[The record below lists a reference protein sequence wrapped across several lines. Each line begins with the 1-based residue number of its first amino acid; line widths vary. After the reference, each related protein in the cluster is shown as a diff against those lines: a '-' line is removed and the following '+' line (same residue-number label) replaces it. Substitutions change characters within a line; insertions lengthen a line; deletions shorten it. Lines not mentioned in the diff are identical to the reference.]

1 MKKILLMTICTCILS
16 TVSAAYNVRQPSDYL
31 RPTYSAADTAPGVWS
46 LNVDDVLSK
55 AKAAGKYTIL
65 LNTASWWCPF
75 CETLEEMVLN
85 SSVWKGYVAEKGY
98 YLAMLDFPYRGHV
111 KDEESSKSWH
121 PELGDG
127 WGFKCWLMCPE
138 YLAAEG
144 LTEAQGLDAIM
155 AEYERQKQLALPTAT
170 EVKIQRWD
178 TKETFK
184 YGKLGYPTILVF
196 NPEGAEVGRM
206 SFPWYSK
213 DSITASEAQEYV
225 LQGIERIISGDCVL
239 CEDPTSGTPDV
250 SRAQTYRGWIT
261 DEKGAMAG
269 TLTVK
274 TGRYKSASSTIKIS
288 VSVIMNGQRVVFPS
302 TDASVEGC
310 IPCGDYIDIR
320 NFTVSKDALTAT
332 LGLGE
337 RGITGSVA
345 DGGVSYTVTGALDV
359 FATKSESA
367 QNLAAIMPVGVWG
380 LVVENTSKGEIPA
393 TAKGYGSLSLKTM
406 KSGKVS
412 ITGYLGDGTKVS
424 SSSQAIIGENGLVS
438 VPVLVNMKSRREGLG
453 FVVWFK
459 DGKILSVE
467 EVSNWTCKKEGG
479 FDLPV
484 KVSYTMSAGIG
495 NVPPEMD
502 LSIAGFTGKTLVG
515 GLTLDEDPS
524 IDVVEV
530 AGKKWKSSGASG
542 FSAVCNLNTCK
553 LSGKMVFRAHK
564 DNGREKKISCN
575 FYGIV
580 TGGSGYGT
588 VVMKGA
594 GAWPVKIAVCGACSD

>member
-1 MKKILLMTICTCILS
+1 MKKTLLAAMCVCTMS
-16 TVSAAYNVRQPSDYL
+16 TVIAAYDVRQPSDYL

-46 LNVDDVLSK
+46 LNVDDVLAK

-111 KDEESSKSWH
+111 KDEEISKSWH

-155 AEYERQKQLALPTAT
+155 AEYERQKLLALPTAT

-178 TKETFK
+178 TKETFT

-213 DSITASEAQEYV
+213 DSITALEAQEYV

-239 CEDPTSGTPDV
+239 CEDPTSGLPDV
-250 SRAQTYRGWIT
+250 SRAQIYRGWIT

-274 TGRYKSASSTIKIS
+274 TGKFKSASKSIRVS
-288 VSVIMNGQRVVFPS
+288 VSVVVNGKQISFPFV
-302 TDASVEGC
+302 DAAVNGC
-310 IPCGDYIDIR
+310 LPCGDGIGIS
-320 NFTVSKDALTAT
+320 NFSAAKSGLTAT

-337 RGITGSVA
+337 RGITGSIS
-345 DGGVSYTVTGALDV
+345 GGGISYNVTGALDI
-359 FATKSESA
+359 FAVRSETA
-367 QNLAAIMPVGVWG
+367 KKLAAAMPVGVWG
-380 LVVENTSKGEIPA
+380 LIVENTSKGEIPA
-393 TAKGYGSLSLKTM
+393 TAKGYGTLSLKM
-406 KSGKVS
+406 VKSGKVS
-412 ITGYLGDGTKVS
+412 ITGCLGDGTKVS
-424 SSSQAIIGENGLVS
+424 TSSQAIIGENGLVC
-438 VPVLVNMKSRREGLG
+438 VPVYVNVKPKRVGLG

-459 DGKILSVE
+459 DGKLLSVE
-467 EVSNWTCKKEGG
+467 QISNWTCAKEGG

-484 KVSYTMSAGIG
+484 KISYTMSPGIG
-495 NVPPEMD
+495 NVWPEMD
-502 LSIAGFTGKTLVG
+502 LSITGFKGTALGG
-515 GLTLDEDPS
+515 GLSLDEDPL
-524 IDVVEV
+524 IDVVKV
-530 AGKKWKSSGASG
+530 ARGRWKGTDITG
-542 FSAVCNLNTCK
+542 FSATCNLNTGA
-553 LSGKMVFRAHK
+553 LSGKMVFRVNK
-564 DNGREKKISCN
+564 DNGRKKNISCN
-575 FYGIV
+575 FCGIV
-580 TGGSGYGT
+580 MGGSGYGT
-588 VVMKGA
+588 VILKGA
-594 GAWPVKIAVCGACSD
+594 GAWPVKIAVCGSCSD